1 MGRISQSMMSLIE
14 IFNEY
19 AAAEGNANTLTKTEV
34 KKLFEEEIPTYLT
47 GGKNQVEVDKLIQD
61 LDEDGDSEVNF
72 SEFMILIS
80 NLSCNFYEMMTAS

>member
-14 IFNEY
+14 VFNEY
-19 AAAEGNANTLTKTEV
+19 AKAEGTVKTLTKKEV
-34 KKLFEEEIPTYLT
+34 KTLFEEEIPSYLM
-47 GGKNQVEVDKLIQD
+47 GGKNQEEVDKLIQD

-80 NLSCNFYEMMTAS
+80 KLTCTFYKML